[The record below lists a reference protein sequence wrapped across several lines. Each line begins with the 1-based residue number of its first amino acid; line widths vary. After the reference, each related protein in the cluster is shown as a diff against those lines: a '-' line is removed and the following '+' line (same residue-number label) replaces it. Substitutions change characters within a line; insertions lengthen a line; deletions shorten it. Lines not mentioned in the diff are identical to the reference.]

1 MEDVIA
7 RFENVLLI
15 YHEPHA
21 ETLAIKDISI
31 DFGRGNFT
39 AIVGPSGCGKTTLL
53 SMLAGILP
61 PSSGRVEVL
70 GHTLY
75 GDGSE
80 DKRKRRSGAATGCDT
95 GYMLQRDNL
104 LDWRTIEDNVLLGL
118 EIKHMLNDETRRY
131 ARELL
136 RRYGLGDFMKLY
148 PRQLSGGMRQKAAL
162 IRTLV
167 FRPKLLLLD
176 EPFSALDYQTKLLLA
191 DEVHSIIRREGCSAV
206 LVTHDISEAISM
218 CDRIIVLT
226 SRPATVRCDVEIRL
240 KEDSPL
246 ARRND
251 AGFKY
256 YFNLVWEEM
265 MKNEEFN

>member
-80 DKRKRRSGAATGCDT
+80 NKRKCRSGAATGCDT

-118 EIKHMLNDETRRY
+118 EIKHMLNDETRSY

-167 FRPKLLLLD
+167 FRP
-176 EPFSALDYQTKLLLA
+176 KLLLA

-251 AGFKY
+251 AAFKD

>member
-80 DKRKRRSGAATGCDT
+80 EKRKHRSGAATGCDT

-118 EIKHMLNDETRRY
+118 EIKHMLNDETRSY

-167 FRPKLLLLD
+167 FRP
-176 EPFSALDYQTKLLLA
+176 KLLLA

-251 AGFKY
+251 AAFKD